1 MRRSQEIVEELARR
15 MAEGELAPGDR
26 LPSERSL
33 SEGFGVSRGVVREA
47 LRHLAAQGA
56 VESRRGDGAYVR
68 EAPGAGLG
76 RALAEGLAQAGQR
89 LAHLFAFRRVLETG
103 MAELAARHAT
113 DRDLEILK
121 GLAAD
126 QHRRLLG
133 DPGDSPD
140 PAAEA
145 RTDADLDAAFHQAL
159 AQATGNP
166 VFSQALRALA
176 PILAETR
183 RAELQSPARRA
194 ASATHHLRILDAVA
208 RRDPAAARLA
218 MDRHLR
224 EAEEAAAS
232 ASPQPPTP

>member
-33 SEGFGVSRGVVREA
+33 AEGFGVSRGVVREA

-68 EAPGAGLG
+68 EAPGADLG
-76 RALAEGLAQAGQR
+76 RALAQGLAEAGQR

-103 MAELAARHAT
+103 MAELAARYAT
-113 DRDLEILK
+113 DRDLQILK
-121 GLAAD
+121 ALAAD
-126 QHRRLLG
+126 QHRRLLR

-140 PAAEA
+140 PAL
-145 RTDADLDAAFHQAL
+145 DADLDTAFHLAL
-159 AQATGNP
+159 AKATGNP
-166 VFSQALRALA
+166 VFVQALRSLTS
-176 PILAETR
+176 ILAETR
-183 RAELQSPARRA
+183 RADLVTPQRRA

-208 RRDPAAARLA
+208 RRDPAAARRA

-224 EAEEAAAS
+224 EAEEAAAG
-232 ASPQPPTP
+232 ASLQPETP